1 MSKKT
6 NAVTMREK
14 ADEAVL
20 QGVPGQE
27 SKAASRR
34 PHLTRP
40 TAAAWSAVFEAQQ
53 RTLRQIDADLE
64 AAGVGSLLDYDVLY
78 MLYLAPERRRRLSE
92 LADGA
97 LISRSGLTR
106 LVDRLESRG
115 WLKRESCPDDRRG
128 LFAVLTDA
136 GLEEM
141 RRIWEVY
148 SRGIATYFAAH
159 ISPEELETIRTVFTR
174 IAEKQRPA

>member
-1 MSKKT
+1 MTVEKG
-6 NAVTMREK
+6 NAGGSPVARDRAT
-14 ADEAVL
+14 
-20 QGVPGQE
+20 
-27 SKAASRR
+27 SRR
-34 PHLTRP
+34 THLTKPQR
-40 TAAAWSAVFEAQQ
+40 AAWAAVFEAQQ

-106 LVDRLESRG
+106 LVDRLEARG

-141 RRIWEVY
+141 RRIWEIY

-159 ISPEELETIRTVFTR
+159 VSPEEMETIRTVFTR
-174 IAEKQRPA
+174 IAENQRAILR